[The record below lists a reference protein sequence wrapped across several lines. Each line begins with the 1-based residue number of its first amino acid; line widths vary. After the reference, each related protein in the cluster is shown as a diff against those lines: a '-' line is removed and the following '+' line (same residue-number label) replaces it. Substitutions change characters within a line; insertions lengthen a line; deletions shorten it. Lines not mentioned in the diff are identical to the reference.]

1 MKLMKASLFFIWRD
15 MRQSDFRLKRAFLS
29 TGYSERQRRILV
41 YNDIDSNRFTKESRS
56 TGGSSDAAAR
66 VKRK

>member
-1 MKLMKASLFFIWRD
+1 
-15 MRQSDFRLKRAFLS
+15 MRQSDFRLKRAFLP

-41 YNDIDSNRFTKESRS
+41 YNDIDSNQFTKESRS
-56 TGGSSDAAAR
+56 PGGASDAAAR